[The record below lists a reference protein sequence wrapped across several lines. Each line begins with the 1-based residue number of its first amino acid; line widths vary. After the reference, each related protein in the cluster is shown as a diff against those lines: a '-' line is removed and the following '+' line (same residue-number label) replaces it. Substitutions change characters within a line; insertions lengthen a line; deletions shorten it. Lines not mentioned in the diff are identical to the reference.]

1 MSSPQP
7 PDGGQQGQQPRGSGD
22 PNANAANTPDPGA
35 DSTHMISSRM
45 APQESGDQS
54 SGSGGDST
62 QVVRPA
68 TPPQQGGQAG
78 GDSTAVVPPSMQP
91 PQPMY
96 EQPGLSGQNQPNQ
109 PPQPPQTGG
118 HPQQPPQTGGHPQQ
132 PPQPGAP
139 GGGFQPPQPQGGFG
153 APPPQAGQPQPGQPG
168 QPQPGQP
175 QPGQPFPG
183 QPPQAGPQA
192 QPGFGGPP
200 PGFPPGGAP
209 VGQSVEWS
217 SRVVPFLLDYIA
229 PMIIPELL
237 IMIGGSNL
245 SMGMVGTGYALMVVA
260 GIYSIWNLGYRQG
273 TTGQSLGKTVGK
285 TKLVSEDTG
294 QPLGFGQAFLRQ
306 LVHILDALPCYVGFL
321 SPLWDE
327 KNQTWA
333 DKIMRTAVVPAEP
346 QGPQPPQ
353 GPPSGGFAQPG
364 QPPQGPAYGQPGQP
378 PQGPAPGGYGQRP
391 QQPPQW

>member
-1 MSSPQP
+1 MFSPT
-7 PDGGQQGQQPRGSGD
+7 R
-22 PNANAANTPDPGA
+22 
-35 DSTHMISSRM
+35 H
-45 APQESGDQS
+45 
-54 SGSGGDST
+54 
-62 QVVRPA
+62 
-68 TPPQQGGQAG
+68 
-78 GDSTAVVPPSMQP
+78 P
-91 PQPMY
+91 PQPR
-96 EQPGLSGQNQPNQ
+96 
-109 PPQPPQTGG
+109 
-118 HPQQPPQTGGHPQQ
+118 
-132 PPQPGAP
+132 
-139 GGGFQPPQPQGGFG
+139 GGFG
-153 APPPQAGQPQPGQPG
+153 APPQAGQPQPAQPR
-168 QPQPGQP
+168 PV
-175 QPGQPFPG
+175 QPFPG
-183 QPPQAGPQA
+183 QPPQAGHPQA

-217 SRVVPFLLDYIA
+217 QRVVPFLLDYIA
-229 PMIIPELL
+229 PMIIPYLL
-237 IMIGGSNL
+237 VSIGGANL
-245 SMGMVGTGYALMVVA
+245 SVGLMVTGYLLMFAA
-260 GIYSIWNLGYRQG
+260 GIYTIWNLGYRQG

-306 LVHILDALPCYVGFL
+306 LTHILDALPCYVGFL

-364 QPPQGPAYGQPGQP
+364 QPPQGPPSGGFAQPGQPPQGPPSGGFAQPGQPPQGPAYGQPGQP
-378 PQGPAPGGYGQRP
+378 PQGPAYGQPGQPPQGPAYGQPGQPPQGPPSGGYGQPP